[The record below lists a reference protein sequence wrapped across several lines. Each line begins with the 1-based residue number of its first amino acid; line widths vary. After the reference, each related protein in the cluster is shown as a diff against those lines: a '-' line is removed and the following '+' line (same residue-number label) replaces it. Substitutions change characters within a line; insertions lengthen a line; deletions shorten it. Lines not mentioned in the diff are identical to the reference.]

1 MSVPTTSPEPRPRL
15 SAGVPFENLLSD
27 MQRSS
32 AAGRRDTGG
41 GESFDA
47 AGLPPT
53 HPVRKQKGLSK
64 ADATGLK
71 NVQNSLTTNRGGLPS
86 GIAGERLFGVSLAEA
101 HKNTL
106 GGVSLGVPSSKHPIT
121 RAATLPDRT
130 SDMTADTL
138 TAVTVSVAQERETP
152 VLDNAAATPERSP
165 PLSPSPTAP
174 VSAADHFGMT
184 PYVPIEPGKPETALQ
199 IGKRLL
205 KNFDVLMDASRIQES
220 KVDVL
225 ELTVDRLAIEFRL
238 RPNSPI
244 QNDLPSHSPS
254 ASRAPT
260 PDEESPDLDDL
271 LDITEDTLAQ
281 AREAGDAAVARIA
294 VLEKRSEVR
303 TGTLTVAALSELVI
317 TRFGEVT
324 RHHHSPQTGVIGPAS
339 CALPDSPTSGYEPPL
354 AMLYRLPTR
363 SRVLHGREVFVTVGP
378 LSHSDMSP
386 LELFESLISDT
397 LPTFTFTGPYSVEAD
412 PKFEY
417 HIRATLD
424 SGKDADALLAAW
436 NTGRRKVGMPAFT
449 ATHRQLERRSGKRRF
464 FSYCT
469 RSQSAGTSGSAAAGA
484 TDPSAGLGAL
494 IDPINDLLAG
504 GAGGASPLPTHGA
517 ESLAGLR
524 EAQCPPA
531 EMLLLDYPS
540 AGLGSLIDRIKN
552 LLEQLTGGAGGGSP
566 LSALTGGGKSG
577 RAASGPGA
585 GLGRLATL
593 LQRLLQQLSG
603 NLGGGAASL

>member
-53 HPVRKQKGLSK
+53 HPVHEQKGLSK
-64 ADATGLK
+64 ADAAGLK

-86 GIAGERLFGVSLAEA
+86 GRAGERLFGVSLAEA

-106 GGVSLGVPSSKHPIT
+106 GGVPLGVPSSKRPIT

-225 ELTVDRLAIEFRL
+225 ELTVDRLAIEFCL

-254 ASRAPT
+254 AWRAPT

-271 LDITEDTLAQ
+271 LDRLEAAEDTLAQ

-303 TGTLTVAALSELVI
+303 AGTLTVAALSELVI

-324 RHHHSPQTGVIGPAS
+324 SDRNLLDEEIRYQAARQREINAELSRDLKQANESLALMKDTITRLELVSSVPLRARSRTPQHCAMSPPRRAVPVPDRPPPRSRSPAS
-339 CALPDSPTSGYEPPL
+339 DPP
-354 AMLYRLPTR
+354 PKR
-363 SRVLHGREVFVTVGP
+363 SRVLHGREAFVTVGP

-386 LELFESLISDT
+386 LELFESLISNT

-436 NTGRRKVGMPAFT
+436 NTGRRKVGMREMF
-449 ATHRQLERRSGKRRF
+449 LEESTSHPESRGRTLSSHSAHALSGTREEIPSVGFGCGPSFGFRF
-464 FSYCT
+464 GF
-469 RSQSAGTSGSAAAGA
+469 GTSSELECYAWIRTAVRQHVVYWWIPGIF
-484 TDPSAGLGAL
+484 TWE
-494 IDPINDLLAG
+494 G
-504 GAGGASPLPTHGA
+504 GT
-517 ESLAGLR
+517 
-524 EAQCPPA
+524 PPV
-531 EMLLLDYPS
+531 
-540 AGLGSLIDRIKN
+540 
-552 LLEQLTGGAGGGSP
+552 
-566 LSALTGGGKSG
+566 
-577 RAASGPGA
+577 
-585 GLGRLATL
+585 
-593 LQRLLQQLSG
+593 LQHFVL
-603 NLGGGAASL
+603 